1 MQNALALTRDSGS
14 LTFTRDNVLR
24 WSFTLALIAALLGTT
39 AAQARSAPESFADL
53 AERLLPAVVNISTT
67 QTIKRGEG
75 GPDLPNFPPGSPFE
89 DFFKDFFDKNR
100 PEGRPRQTQSLG
112 SGFIVDPDGYVVT
125 NNHVIDGAD
134 EIFVLL
140 QDDTRLPAKLLG
152 TDPKTDIALLKVETS
167 QSLPFVKFGDS
178 AQSRVGDWV
187 MAIGNPFGLGG
198 TVTAGIV
205 SARGRDIRSGPY
217 DNYIQTDASINR
229 GNSGGPMFN
238 MDGDVIGINTAIFSP
253 TGGSV
258 GIGFAVPS
266 STAKPVVEQLRE
278 FGRTKRGWLGVRIQ
292 VVSPEIAETLGL
304 DSAKGALVSSVIE
317 GGPAEAAKIQAGDV
331 ILTFDGKEVGE
342 MRSLP
347 RIVAGTNVG
356 SNVDVDLWRK
366 GRKVSV
372 KVNIEELEEAETA
385 GLMDEPKAG
394 MQADDEAIKSLGL
407 TLSTITPPLTDKY
420 ELKTDQRGVLVTDV
434 LGDSSAAEKGV
445 RPGDVIVEVGQQ
457 EVQSPKDVAARVDQA
472 RKDGKKSVL
481 LLVESRE
488 GLRFVALRIDQG

>member
-1 MQNALALTRDSGS
+1 
-14 LTFTRDNVLR
+14 
-24 WSFTLALIAALLGTT
+24 
-39 AAQARSAPESFADL
+39 
-53 AERLLPAVVNISTT
+53 
-67 QTIKRGEG
+67 
-75 GPDLPNFPPGSPFE
+75 
-89 DFFKDFFDKNR
+89 
-100 PEGRPRQTQSLG
+100 
-112 SGFIVDPDGYVVT
+112 
-125 NNHVIDGAD
+125 
-134 EIFVLL
+134 
-140 QDDTRLPAKLLG
+140 
-152 TDPKTDIALLKVETS
+152 
-167 QSLPFVKFGDS
+167 
-178 AQSRVGDWV
+178 
-187 MAIGNPFGLGG
+187 
-198 TVTAGIV
+198 
-205 SARGRDIRSGPY
+205 
-217 DNYIQTDASINR
+217 
-229 GNSGGPMFN
+229 
-238 MDGDVIGINTAIFSP
+238 
-253 TGGSV
+253 
-258 GIGFAVPS
+258 
-266 STAKPVVEQLRE
+266 RE

-304 DSAKGALVSSVIE
+304 DSARGALVSSVIE

-356 SNVDVDLWRK
+356 SKVDVDLWRK
-366 GRKVSV
+366 GKRVSV

-385 GLMDEPKAG
+385 GLMDQPKPGA
-394 MQADDEAIKSLGL
+394 QADDEAIKSLGL

-457 EVQSPKDVAARVDQA
+457 VVQSPKDVAARVEQA